1 MMQSKMIEY
10 YKAVMGDVFNDASV
24 TLTPAPKKFAKGEV
38 LVKARN
44 NETSFYFL
52 LKGIVEVSIPG
63 EKEWIYDFFFPNS
76 MLAAYS
82 SLLTGKPSKI
92 TITAIEDCEAEMY
105 EWADLQNQY
114 KTSIGAN
121 QMGRYITEQ
130 IFLLRS
136 KREIDF
142 LSKSAEKRYEELLQ
156 SQPELILKI
165 PVHRIARYLGI
176 HPESLSRI
184 RKKLNS

>member
-1 MMQSKMIEY
+1 MIEY
-10 YKAVMGDVFNDASV
+10 FKGIMGAGFNSDSV
-24 TLTPAPKKFAKGEV
+24 LLEPKLLKFAKGEV
-38 LVKARN
+38 LVKAGD
-44 NETSFYFL
+44 TDPIFYFL
-52 LKGIVEVSIPG
+52 IKGIVEVSIPG

-76 MLAAYS
+76 VLAAYS

-92 TITAIEDCEAEMY
+92 TIAAIEDCVVEMY
-105 EWADLQNQY
+105 DWTALQKQY
-114 KTSIGAN
+114 KTSLGAN
-121 QMGRYITEQ
+121 QMGRFITEQ

-142 LSKSAEKRYEELLQ
+142 LSKSAEQRYEELIQ
-156 SQPELILKI
+156 SQPDLILNI

-184 RKKLNS
+184 RKKINS

>member
-1 MMQSKMIEY
+1 MIIEY
-10 YKAVMGDVFNDASV
+10 FKSVMGAGFDSDSV
-24 TLTPAPKKFAKGEV
+24 SLKSTPMKLPKGAVLVQAGEV
-38 LVKARN
+38 
-44 NETSFYFL
+44 ETKFYFL
-52 LKGIVEVSIPG
+52 VKGIVEVTIPG

-76 MLAAYS
+76 VLGGYS

-92 TITAIEDCEAEMY
+92 TIAAIEDCEVEMY
-105 EWADLQNQY
+105 EWAELKKQY
-114 KTSIGAN
+114 QTSLGAN
-121 QMGRYITEQ
+121 QMGRFLTDH

-142 LSKSAEKRYEELLQ
+142 LSKSAEKRYEELIQ
-156 SQPELILKI
+156 SQPDLILKI

-184 RKKLNS
+184 RKKMNS

>member
-1 MMQSKMIEY
+1 MMIEFF
-10 YKAVMGDVFNDASV
+10 KSIMGAGFNSESVSLKSTIQKFPKGAVMVQAGNV
-24 TLTPAPKKFAKGEV
+24 
-38 LVKARN
+38 
-44 NETSFYFL
+44 ETKFYFL
-52 LKGIVEVSIPG
+52 LKGIVEVTIPG

-76 MLAAYS
+76 VLGGYS

-92 TITAIEDCEAEMY
+92 TIAAIEDCEVEVY
-105 EWADLQNQY
+105 EWAELKKQY
-114 KTSIGAN
+114 ETSIGAN
-121 QMGRYITEQ
+121 QMGRFLTEQ

-142 LSKSAEKRYEELLQ
+142 LSKSAEKRYGELLQ
-156 SQPELILKI
+156 SQPDLILKI

>member
-1 MMQSKMIEY
+1 MIEY
-10 YKAVMGDVFNDASV
+10 FKSVLGDSFNSESI
-24 TLTPAPKKFAKGEV
+24 TLKPTRLKLAKGEV
-38 LVKARN
+38 LVQAGN
-44 NETSFYFL
+44 VETRFYFL
-52 LKGIVEVSIPG
+52 LKGIVEVTIPG

-76 MLAAYS
+76 VLAAYS

-92 TITAIEDCEAEMY
+92 TIAAIEDCEVEMY
-105 EWADLQNQY
+105 EWNDLKKQY
-114 KTSIGAN
+114 ETSIGAN
-121 QMGRYITEQ
+121 QLGRFITEQ

-142 LSKSAEKRYEELLQ
+142 LSKSAEKRYEELIQ
-156 SQPELILKI
+156 SQPDLILNI

-184 RKKLNS
+184 RKKMNS